1 MQGFFFLIGQ
11 ERIFKQLTNNTFSLL
26 LLLIMLTSFRSE
38 SLVKSD
44 NLFIEVVQRLGEV
57 KGARILGHSL

>member
-11 ERIFKQLTNNTFSLL
+11 ERIFKQLTNNTF
-26 LLLIMLTSFRSE
+26 LLLILTSFRSE

-44 NLFIEVVQRLGEV
+44 NLLIEVVQGLGEV